1 MDRTDEA
8 NLPLVRDD
16 DDDEINDDSSVTVEI
31 KKTLLERARS
41 HRSLVPLIVF
51 MALLLDAVLT
61 TCVVPIIPEILHQNG
76 SDISI
81 GFLLGSKSFF
91 QLISNTVV
99 GPYTDRFGFN
109 APMVTGFVLL
119 TSSTLFFAFAPDMG
133 RGSRWN
139 TYAALFVARSVE
151 GVGCSCVT
159 TAGMAM
165 VADRYPDQQ
174 ERGAV
179 MGKVLGGLALGLLV
193 GYPFGGAFSAVPG
206 GIEKGWRY
214 PFLIIS
220 CLGFIDLLLQLLV
233 LGWSTSTNRRETEP
247 SSMLKLIRDRYIVTA
262 LVALFVSQL
271 AISSSEP
278 ILPAWMETHF
288 TKPTPEAWQIG
299 LVIMSSMLAYIIVT
313 LIASR
318 AKLNTRWI
326 VTLFGISLLFLGTL
340 TLPLTVLPDG
350 GNLYFIIL
358 PLVILGVGIGMADST
373 LFPTMGM
380 LVDIR
385 HSSEYGAVYGLADIA
400 ISLSFVIGPIAG
412 SLVNQFFGFGAAIW
426 CVSALCG
433 LVVPSIWCLRSLRV
447 KEDSEGNG
455 NVTESIELQSHEMA
469 T

>member
-1 MDRTDEA
+1 
-8 NLPLVRDD
+8 
-16 DDDEINDDSSVTVEI
+16 
-31 KKTLLERARS
+31 
-41 HRSLVPLIVF
+41 
-51 MALLLDAVLT
+51 
-61 TCVVPIIPEILHQNG
+61 
-76 SDISI
+76 
-81 GFLLGSKSFF
+81 
-91 QLISNTVV
+91 
-99 GPYTDRFGFN
+99 
-109 APMVTGFVLL
+109 MVTGFVLL